1 MHKIILLTKKFNL
14 LKLSKDN
21 LLFEREHP
29 YITHESARQII
40 IYFKTKDGK
49 DYAISM
55 YNGKRLL
62 DNDLEIATE
71 GKKYNS
77 FYWEVLPCDEQEEVY
92 LHISEIDEY
101 INFVMQDKELT
112 LNNQTV

>member
-1 MHKIILLTKKFNL
+1 MKFNL

-21 LLFEREHP
+21 LLFERAHP
-29 YITHESARQII
+29 SITNEAARQIL

-55 YNGKRLL
+55 YNGRKMFDGL
-62 DNDLEIATE
+62 DVAEE
-71 GKKYNS
+71 GKQYNS
-77 FYWEVLPCDEQEEVY
+77 FYWEVLPCDEEHEAY

-101 INFVMQDKELT
+101 INNIMIEKELI
-112 LNNQTV
+112 LKQK

>member
-1 MHKIILLTKKFNL
+1 MKFNL

-21 LLFEREHP
+21 LLFERAHP
-29 YITHESARQII
+29 SITNEAARQIL

-55 YNGKRLL
+55 YNGKRMF
-62 DNDLEIATE
+62 DGVEMAKE
-71 GKKYNS
+71 GKQYTS
-77 FYWEVLPCDEQEEVY
+77 FYWEVLPCDEEHEVY

-101 INFVMQDKELT
+101 INDIMKEKELT
-112 LNNQTV
+112 LNIN

>member
-1 MHKIILLTKKFNL
+1 MKFNL

-21 LLFEREHP
+21 LLFERAHP
-29 YITHESARQII
+29 SITHEAARQIL

-55 YNGKRLL
+55 YNGKRMF
-62 DNDLEIATE
+62 DGVEMAKE
-71 GKKYNS
+71 GKQYTS
-77 FYWEVLPCDEQEEVY
+77 FYWEVLPCDEEHEVY

-101 INFVMQDKELT
+101 INDIIKEKELT
-112 LNNQTV
+112 LNIK

>member
-1 MHKIILLTKKFNL
+1 MSTKKFNL

-40 IYFKTKDGK
+40 IYFKTKYGK

-55 YNGKRLL
+55 YNGKRLR
-62 DNDLEIATE
+62 
-71 GKKYNS
+71 
-77 FYWEVLPCDEQEEVY
+77 
-92 LHISEIDEY
+92 
-101 INFVMQDKELT
+101 
-112 LNNQTV
+112 

>member
-1 MHKIILLTKKFNL
+1 MKFNL

-21 LLFEREHP
+21 LLFERAHP
-29 YITHESARQII
+29 TITHEAARQIL

-55 YNGKRLL
+55 YNGKKLFGVTHSL
-62 DNDLEIATE
+62 DVAEE
-71 GKKYNS
+71 GKQYNS
-77 FYWEVLPCDEQEEVY
+77 FYWEVLPCDEEHEAY

-101 INFVMQDKELT
+101 INDIIKEKELT
-112 LNNQTV
+112 LNIK

>member
-1 MHKIILLTKKFNL
+1 MKFNL
-14 LKLSKDN
+14 LKLSKDK

-29 YITHESARQII
+29 SIDNARQVL

-55 YNGKRLL
+55 YNGKRMF
-62 DNDLEIATE
+62 DGVEMAKE
-71 GKKYNS
+71 GKRYTS
-77 FYWEVLPCDEQEEVY
+77 FYWEVLPCDEEHEAY

-101 INFVMQDKELT
+101 INDIIEEKEIKSR
-112 LNNQTV
+112 